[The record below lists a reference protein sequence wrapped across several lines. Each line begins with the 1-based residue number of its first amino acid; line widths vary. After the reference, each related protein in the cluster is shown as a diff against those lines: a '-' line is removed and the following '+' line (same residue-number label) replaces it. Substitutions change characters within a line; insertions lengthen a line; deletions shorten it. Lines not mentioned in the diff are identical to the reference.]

1 MDAKQRQ
8 EMEKDG
14 LIVNMQ
20 GKPYITI
27 EGLKFL
33 MDERWGKENYSL
45 QTHLPTTEENQ
56 KIREMMGLGPDMAYV
71 VVRGEAWV
79 KGIEKPFVNYG
90 TGHKGNLTGFVK
102 VDNAIEMACT
112 RAICRA
118 MRLATGAS
126 MAAAEEM
133 PGGYSPGQQQQ
144 RPQQGQQQGPQ
155 NPDNRPPQQQYPPA
169 AQQQTQSGEDVPLAS
184 DKQRNLMHHLAKD
197 KMLSKEGQN
206 FLAENANKVGL
217 TKSLASSYISRA
229 KAAIEKAKAAVD
241 GDTGGEAMATDA
253 QLATLS
259 GLAYDSNN
267 DLSDDQRADLS
278 KTLRA
283 NDQAKDMT
291 EAAAQSLIDEFTK
304 AAMGLADKAAS
315 GS

>member
-33 MDERWGKENYSL
+33 MDERWGKENYAL

-56 KIREMMGLGPDMAYV
+56 KIREMMGLSPDVAYV

-126 MAAAEEM
+126 MVAAEEM
-133 PGGYSPGQQQQ
+133 PGGYSTG
-144 RPQQGQQQGPQ
+144 RQGQQQGPQ
-155 NPDNRPPQQQYPPA
+155 QRQDNRPQQQQRPQYPPA
-169 AQQQTQSGEDVPLAS
+169 AQQQTQSGGDVPLAS
-184 DKQRNLMHHLAKD
+184 DKQRRLMHHLSKD
-197 KMLSKEGQN
+197 DKLTKEGRD

-217 TKSLASSYISRA
+217 TKALASEYISRA
-229 KAAIEKAKAAVD
+229 KAAIDKADAGNA
-241 GDTGGEAMATDA
+241 GGEPVATEE
-253 QLATLS
+253 QLAALTKLS
-259 GLAYDSNN
+259 YDSGNELN
-267 DLSDDQRADLS
+267 DGERSEIS
-278 KTLRA
+278 SVLRGHDK
-283 NDQAKDMT
+283 NGDMT
-291 EAAAQSLIDEFTK
+291 EKAAQALIDEFEK
-304 AAMGLADKAAS
+304 VNAERLAAKQAA
-315 GS
+315 